1 MLGMIEGF
9 TISLGKR
16 NVDLRSPLKV
26 IGGTQ
31 SGNVTCTEGYESLR
45 LRLTDPR
52 QESLADDPAK
62 VKACTR
68 LLRLGDSLLFCTML
82 AEPSAALGSSGSHVL
97 RTDEEMLS
105 LLPPPPLAEDKTGWL
120 LDCDDPGDDFSG
132 DANSCN
138 SGLSLCSFLFW
149 PACVRI
155 AVLNLSP

>member
-1 MLGMIEGF
+1 MIEGF

-68 LLRLGDSLLFCTML
+68 LLRLGYRCLL
-82 AEPSAALGSSGSHVL
+82 VL
-97 RTDEEMLS
+97 
-105 LLPPPPLAEDKTGWL
+105 
-120 LDCDDPGDDFSG
+120 
-132 DANSCN
+132 
-138 SGLSLCSFLFW
+138 
-149 PACVRI
+149 I
-155 AVLNLSP
+155 